1 MLYGARERTITVSG
15 SPMDYAVFGRG
26 RRDLV
31 LIPGLSLRSV
41 RGAALPLAFM
51 YRRFAR
57 DYRVWVFDRRADI
70 PEGCTVRDL
79 AEDVASAMAQLG
91 IGRAD
96 VLGVSQG
103 GMIAQYLAIDHPE
116 RVRRLALA
124 VTLCRPNPTVREAV
138 ACWLEMADRGD
149 YRGILLDTAERS
161 YTEKRLRRERILYRV
176 IGSFGKPE
184 SFRRFRIQAESC
196 VRHDAFEALPKIAC
210 PTLVIGGTDDR
221 IVTGEASREIAG
233 RIPGCRLKMYDG
245 FGHGLYE
252 EAPDFQERVREFCLA
267 PGEPATLR
275 NERGDE

>member
-124 VTLCRPNPTVREAV
+124 VTLCRPNDTLRRAVDDWVRMAEA
-138 ACWLEMADRGD
+138 GD
-149 YRGILLDTAERS
+149 YPAIVRDMTERMYSERYVRRHRWLFPLLTRTVKLVEPGRFVRLARASLTCDTCDS
-161 YTEKRLRRERILYRV
+161 LDRIR
-176 IGSFGKPE
+176 
-184 SFRRFRIQAESC
+184 
-196 VRHDAFEALPKIAC
+196 C
-210 PTLVIGGTDDR
+210 PVLVLGGTEDR
-221 IVTGEASREIAG
+221 IATGRASEEIAEKL
-233 RIPGCRLKMYDG
+233 GCPIHMYEG
-245 FGHGLYE
+245 LGHSAYE
-252 EAPDFQERVREFCLA
+252 EAPDFNRRVYDFFQSEDDGRTG
-267 PGEPATLR
+267 P
-275 NERGDE
+275 